1 MAVYNLDVAFS
12 SDVTPNNPSLPVAM
26 AYGFTDNADAQS
38 TFRGKGQTKESVPT
52 GSTVSF
58 VIYDTAQSP
67 TYNVTSVQISSV
79 NKSPGVGQ
87 ANSPFSDSAWANGSI
102 TATSNPSGP
111 NQVQLD
117 GPNSPATSTG
127 CNVTGKSW
135 IAGPFTV
142 ANLQGQ
148 QRFEITITV
157 LTQNAQQSQKTF
169 IVDPEMVVGQE
180 NR

>member
-1 MAVYNLDVAFS
+1 VAVYNLDVAFS

-26 AYGFTDNADAQS
+26 AYGFTNNVGGV
-38 TFRGKGQTKESVPT
+38 FGPRGQTKETLPP

-58 VIYDTAQSP
+58 VVYDTAPSP
-67 TYNVTSVQISSV
+67 TYNVTSVQISAV

-87 ANSPFSDSAWANGSI
+87 ARSPFSDAVWANGSI

-111 NQVQLD
+111 NQAQLN
-117 GPNSPATSTG
+117 GPNSSAISTG
-127 CNVTGKSW
+127 CNVTGRSW
-135 IAGPFTV
+135 IVGTFTV

-148 QRFEITITV
+148 QRFEITLTV
-157 LTQNAQQSQKTF
+157 LMQNAQQSQKSF
-169 IVDPEMVVGQE
+169 IVDPEMVVDTG

>member
-26 AYGFTDNADAQS
+26 AYGFTNNVGGV
-38 TFRGKGQTKESVPT
+38 FGPRGQTKETVPP

-58 VIYDTAQSP
+58 VFYDTAPSP
-67 TYNVTSVQISSV
+67 TYNVTSVQISAV

-87 ANSPFSDSAWANGSI
+87 AKSPFSDSAWANGSI
-102 TATSNPSGP
+102 TAVSSPGP
-111 NQVQLD
+111 GQVQLN
-117 GPNSPATSTG
+117 GPNSPAISTG

-135 IAGPFTV
+135 VVGAFTV

-148 QRFEITITV
+148 PRFEITITV

-169 IVDPEMVVGQE
+169 IVDPEVVVEGAGK
-180 NR
+180 